1 MPEVEQPKVAEQ
13 GLIPG
18 LDPKPMTLLLGND
31 VLVDSGSRDG
41 GRKGGL
47 LGD

>member
-1 MPEVEQPKVAEQ
+1 MSEVEQPKVAVQ

-18 LDPKPMTLLLGND
+18 LDTKPMALLLGSD
-31 VLVDSGSRDG
+31 VLVDLGSRDG